1 MTRYE
6 ISDESPAV
14 SIELTEVAGHQEEL
28 LEAFQECQ
36 GGTCSCPTDEYEKV
50 ASMTVAADGNRI
62 AIRLEAKP
70 GAKLDVSEIES
81 CLEHTIG
88 AVEPGR

>member
-1 MTRYE
+1 MTQYE
-6 ISDESPAV
+6 ITDESPAV

-36 GGTCSCPTDEYEKV
+36 EGICSCPTDEYQNV
-50 ASMTVAADGNRI
+50 ASMTVAADETRI
-62 AIRLEAKP
+62 AIRIEAKP

-81 CLEHTIG
+81 CLDYTIG
-88 AVEPGR
+88 RVG